1 MSNGATLELPLGIRY
16 SINRIINK
24 KRETVDKRVGGEKIC
39 QAWRD
44 DGWFTFSVY
53 PALPTMHVFV
63 FFQFS
68 FKPY

>member
-1 MSNGATLELPLGIRY
+1 MNNGATLELPLGIRY

-44 DGWFTFSVY
+44 NGWFTFLFTY
-53 PALPTMHVFV
+53 YACLCI

>member
-1 MSNGATLELPLGIRY
+1 MSNGATLKLPLEIRY

-44 DGWFTFSVY
+44 NGWFTFSVY
-53 PALPTMHVFV
+53 LLCMSLY
-63 FFQFS
+63 FFSVLF
-68 FKPY
+68 